1 MELLR
6 APPDTS
12 SFVPLAEHQSRTPAS
27 FYSGPPVLHYH
38 SERCKVVILERDLA
52 DAPAL
57 NALRGG
63 EAVSSN
69 GNGNGSGTTAAA
81 VVTGTGTVNGSA
93 SESDRHRQAREGG
106 EEREGEEE
114 EERMDEGNEEED
126 KEVVI
131 DGVDVWVTSE
141 KFLLY
146 RPATSAGVAIPYP
159 SISLHAIQRLRLPD
173 SSSPEGTEGAEV
185 QGLYMQIAKPAAEG
199 AAVEEDEEE
208 ESITLTIVP
217 PPAPPAP
224 APAATEED
232 AEMMTDAEKPEETP
246 TQALFAA
253 VSACSNLHPDPVA
266 PGDEDDDEE
275 YGGIQG
281 SSLFQSGLIAPGS
294 QNGGLPP
301 PVEGSSGWITAENMH
316 EYFDEQGNWIGGG
329 EAPPTLPLGP
339 GAGTVR
345 PREDDGG
352 DGEGGE
358 NEETKWRRTD

>member
-141 KFLLY
+141 YAYFPLSTFQPKLWICELTTCLQEIPPLPP
-146 RPATSAGVAIPYP
+146 RDLRRRRHPLPVHLAARHPETASAG
-159 SISLHAIQRLRLPD
+159 SFFS
-173 SSSPEGTEGAEV
+173 
-185 QGLYMQIAKPAAEG
+185 
-199 AAVEEDEEE
+199 
-208 ESITLTIVP
+208 
-217 PPAPPAP
+217 
-224 APAATEED
+224 
-232 AEMMTDAEKPEETP
+232 
-246 TQALFAA
+246 
-253 VSACSNLHPDPVA
+253 
-266 PGDEDDDEE
+266 
-275 YGGIQG
+275 
-281 SSLFQSGLIAPGS
+281 
-294 QNGGLPP
+294 
-301 PVEGSSGWITAENMH
+301 
-316 EYFDEQGNWIGGG
+316 
-329 EAPPTLPLGP
+329 
-339 GAGTVR
+339 
-345 PREDDGG
+345 
-352 DGEGGE
+352 
-358 NEETKWRRTD
+358 RRDRRR